1 MISALLAPA
10 RDLAPLVH
18 LGHGFFIRNGGREF
32 VGVIGAAAPAAAAV
46 EPGRFGLDRVLV
58 VRRDAAAAR

>member
-1 MISALLAPA
+1 MGGGLRVRIA
-10 RDLAPLVH
+10 
-18 LGHGFFIRNGGREF
+18 GREF

-46 EPGRFGLDRVLV
+46 GPGRFGLDRVLV